1 MATRLQI
8 IITEDKKGRLDIQI
22 GGDTKE
28 PLTSREAEFTTSLA
42 LGIRKAVVAMGGKGM
57 GADVDVAAILKA
69 AVMKTH

>member
-8 IITEDKKGRLDIQI
+8 TIIEDKKGRLDIKI

-28 PLTSREAEFTTSLA
+28 PLTSREAEFTTSLV

-69 AVMKTH
+69 EVMKTH